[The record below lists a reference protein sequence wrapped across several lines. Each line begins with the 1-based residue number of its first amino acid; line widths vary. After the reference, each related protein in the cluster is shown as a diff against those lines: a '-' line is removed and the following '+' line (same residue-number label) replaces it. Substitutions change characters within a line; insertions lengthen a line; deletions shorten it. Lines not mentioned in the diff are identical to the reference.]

1 MSRMGGPAD
10 LLSQLRQLVLEVDD
24 LVERAPGTDANLSA
38 CFFGRIVPSDARK
51 NHASPPKGI
60 LKSKLQGSEAP
71 NP

>member
-1 MSRMGGPAD
+1 MGGPAD

-24 LVERAPGTDANLSA
+24 LVEPRARNG
-38 CFFGRIVPSDARK
+38 FFGRIVPSDARK

-60 LKSKLQGSEAP
+60 SKSQLQGSEAP